1 MTETD
6 MAIHDSEQL
15 YKRTLMYNLKEMNKA
30 QDMLSYIRNILYILI
45 GILIIFL
52 LYNLIVSKQSF
63 IKNLIV

>member
-6 MAIHDSEQL
+6 MAVHDSEQL
-15 YKRTLMYNLKEMNKA
+15 YKRTLMYNLKEMNKS
-30 QDMLSYIRNILYILI
+30 QDMLSYIRYILYILI

-63 IKNLIV
+63 T